1 MEKAVEN
8 LLTELDP
15 HSSYIPAKDLEAV
28 NEPMEGSFDGIG
40 VEFNLKDDT
49 ILVVAPIS
57 GGPSQKVGIQA
68 GDKIISVDGEVIAGT
83 NLTNQKVFDLLRGE
97 RGTKVTLEYFKN
109 RRRGTHYF

>member
-1 MEKAVEN
+1 
-8 LLTELDP
+8 
-15 HSSYIPAKDLEAV
+15 
-28 NEPMEGSFDGIG
+28 MEGSFDGIG

-83 NLTNQKVFDLLRGE
+83 DLTNQKVFDLLSSGNTVGLFQIE
-97 RGTKVTLEYFKN
+97 SATKAIMSSI
-109 RRRGTHYF
+109 